1 MDVML
6 AESCSN
12 GICAI
17 SCGIGCLVTGGAPVA
32 WGALGGITGAWLAE
46 PEVAAS

>member
-1 MDVML
+1 MYDVVL

-17 SCGIGCLVTGGAPVA
+17 GCAVGCLVTGGAPVA
-32 WGALGGITGAWLAE
+32 FGALGGVIGAW
-46 PEVAAS
+46 AAS